1 MPHSFKLCS
10 TTGFSFLGLSTLFNW
25 GGRIPYF
32 FDFWALWQ
40 LGYLH
45 SGFMAILYDVKKSL
59 WALYDRQCERLP
71 KLSRYFKEAWHKNPA
86 MIPIVVGRLAAHTP
100 SRLMVPSVPSATA
113 RGLAHPK
120 QPVSPG
126 TKTWIWPDKA
136 LSDTPDSNQIW
147 STSLQMEFTAIL
159 AL

>member
-1 MPHSFKLCS
+1 M
-10 TTGFSFLGLSTLFNW
+10 
-25 GGRIPYF
+25 
-32 FDFWALWQ
+32 
-40 LGYLH
+40 
-45 SGFMAILYDVKKSL
+45 
-59 WALYDRQCERLP
+59 
-71 KLSRYFKEAWHKNPA
+71 
-86 MIPIVVGRLAAHTP
+86 PIVVGRLAAHTP
-100 SRLMVPSVPSATA
+100 SRLMVASVPSETA